1 MFGDAFWD
9 FTIIGVSHWAFDSNS
24 IAERNHTGKNEEW
37 FLAEWNKQFKDKFH
51 MEKDLSGVFIDSWSQ
66 QPWNIEDPGQQ
77 DVFQVS
83 FYLHQIKRD
92 FLKSYRIRDFQKIN
106 TKLQISEDSVNWKVT
121 NWEDLLTVV

>member
-37 FLAEWNKQFKDKFH
+37 FLAQWNKQFKDKFH

-77 DVFQVS
+77 DIFQVS
-83 FYLHQIKRD
+83 FYLGTHSMKILENFKTFLLNLTLFRKRLGNCGGLLNKMD
-92 FLKSYRIRDFQKIN
+92 YFL
-106 TKLQISEDSVNWKVT
+106 LGP
-121 NWEDLLTVV
+121 

>member
-1 MFGDAFWD
+1 MNPSDHKLIFREMTAMFGDAFWD

-37 FLAEWNKQFKDKFH
+37 FLAQWNKQFKDKFH

-77 DVFQVS
+77 DIFQVS
-83 FYLHQIKRD
+83 FYLDTHSKSCQFVIFGTRN
-92 FLKSYRIRDFQKIN
+92 FL
-106 TKLQISEDSVNWKVT
+106 
-121 NWEDLLTVV
+121 

>member
-1 MFGDAFWD
+1 MTAMFGDAFWD

-37 FLAEWNKQFKDKFH
+37 FLAQWNKQFKDKFH

-77 DVFQVS
+77 DIFQVS
-83 FYLHQIKRD
+83 FYLGTHSKSCQFVISGTRN
-92 FLKSYRIRDFQKIN
+92 FL
-106 TKLQISEDSVNWKVT
+106 
-121 NWEDLLTVV
+121 

>member
-1 MFGDAFWD
+1 MTAMFGDAFWD

-37 FLAEWNKQFKDKFH
+37 FLAQWNKQFKDKFH

-77 DVFQVS
+77 DIFHVS
-83 FYLHQIKRD
+83 FYLGTHSKYCQFEIFGTRKDSFKNHLLRGHP
-92 FLKSYRIRDFQKIN
+92 LMM
-106 TKLQISEDSVNWKVT
+106 SEF
-121 NWEDLLTVV
+121 